1 MLMLSNR
8 NESSEMML
16 STGRQI
22 AASLVVSEKMFGHA
36 GFCFAPSPSPNLDEI
51 PYPPS
56 QLRAQQKEV
65 NKASEAAQITQPFV
79 FCCVFDPC
87 SIPGS

>member
-1 MLMLSNR
+1 MLMQSNR
-8 NESSEMML
+8 NESSENML

-22 AASLVVSEKMFGHA
+22 AASLVVNEKMFGHA
-36 GFCFAPSPSPNLDEI
+36 GFCPSSSPDLDEI

-65 NKASEAAQITQPFV
+65 KKRASEAARITQPSV
-79 FCCVFDPC
+79 FCCVFGPC